1 MTTRILS
8 LLLVA
13 GMATACVH
21 TASSAGAASAY
32 DRGRARFEGKDYRGA
47 VEAFEQA
54 QRAAPD
60 DPEIAESLAAARAAV
75 AAELVSRART
85 WPPDDLWMQFND
97 LDEALS
103 LAPSNAQ
110 AKAAFDEVWQAE
122 NSLQQNLARV
132 YAELN
137 ASHPG
142 KAYDLFKPLARFK
155 QYKRQFRDTEELI
168 LQELKGDNDNHAIT
182 ELAAGRPAEARKHLD
197 EALQLDSKDSR
208 AKAVVL
214 ALGGNDQLGKKDY
227 RAALATFRQ
236 SLALFPDFT
245 YAQQRAAMA
254 RRGVV
259 SGILAEQMSAYQRAK
274 DAVAVVKTLNAHN
287 EALTLADQ
295 GDPERAEL
303 DKRVNDLRIRLTS
316 NYLNVAVKAAG
327 QGPQYAATVL
337 SALRAAHLLN
347 PDSTMPYE
355 QLAARALKA
364 VQDRTRLNVALHFQ
378 GTDREADQ
386 LAAFLHESAVAAID
400 KSGLSGISVVTREH
414 LRDLVLDEESLSQG
428 YSSKQ
433 GKGIDLATAD
443 VILLG
448 SVVRNRVTETGRTH
462 PNRKG
467 SKYISGSR
475 DVRNPAYGQA
485 QAALHD
491 AEAKFRQAE
500 ANYEQQSP
508 PAPPSATPTCSRR
521 GRNKPRP
528 KPGWTAPR
536 RPSRR
541 TSSRRTSTRSSTS
554 RWKPICAS
562 ASN

>member
-1 MTTRILS
+1 
-8 LLLVA
+8 
-13 GMATACVH
+13 
-21 TASSAGAASAY
+21 
-32 DRGRARFEGKDYRGA
+32 
-47 VEAFEQA
+47 
-54 QRAAPD
+54 
-60 DPEIAESLAAARAAV
+60 
-75 AAELVSRART
+75 
-85 WPPDDLWMQFND
+85 
-97 LDEALS
+97 
-103 LAPSNAQ
+103 
-110 AKAAFDEVWQAE
+110 
-122 NSLQQNLARV
+122 
-132 YAELN
+132 
-137 ASHPG
+137 
-142 KAYDLFKPLARFK
+142 
-155 QYKRQFRDTEELI
+155 
-168 LQELKGDNDNHAIT
+168 
-182 ELAAGRPAEARKHLD
+182 
-197 EALQLDSKDSR
+197 
-208 AKAVVL
+208 
-214 ALGGNDQLGKKDY
+214 
-227 RAALATFRQ
+227 
-236 SLALFPDFT
+236 
-245 YAQQRAAMA
+245 MA

-500 ANYEQQSP
+500 ANYEQRKASGNNAKDLGSQMGGVWAIVGSAVSTSTTISDADVQQARQEQAAAQARLDGTSP
-508 PAPPSATPTCSRR
+508 TVEENVIKTYFYKEFNVTVEADLRVSL
-521 GRNKPRP
+521 KLID
-528 KPGWTAPR
+528 
-536 RPSRR
+536 RR
-541 TSSRRTSTRSSTS
+541 TSVQQKAELLAATLKKEGFSREDVEPTDQNNLKNVDGPLPDPEETRNQGQEELQKKLTTRVYELIQLFRRQRIDQLSKVARTQGKPNDELENAALYLQMAPADDPRVNDLEAVTLKAAGLSYANRLIEPFKSSKAGS
-554 RWKPICAS
+554 DPWPAV
-562 ASN
+562 AVE